1 MTLLLVDG
9 GRGDADGVA
18 NGVIVD
24 PGGAGV
30 NAAPIIAVGPD
41 AGSQP
46 QVNVYDATTHKLK
59 FSFLAYAKSF
69 TGGVRVA
76 VGDVNGDGYDD
87 IIAGAG
93 VGGGSKVRVF
103 NGKTGNPFSGTLGG
117 FNAFDAGFTS
127 GVFVAAGDVNGD
139 GKADIIVGSDQGSAS
154 PKVRVFDGS
163 SGSLMFELMGGE
175 AGFTGGVRVAA
186 GDVNGDGRA
195 DIIAASGPGGA
206 PRVCVFDGQTQ
217 MAFYDFFASDPNS
230 KTGIQVTAGDLDG
243 DGLADIVTSNDGS
256 SEVHVFRGSD
266 NTSLAQIQAFA
277 TPSGSGTRLA
287 VGDFNGDGLGDLA
300 AASGPGGGQVRLLDE
315 LTTDEI
321 FSGWPYGKGFTGGLF
336 VAASLPG
343 GGGIRP
349 LTVNPVVT
357 IAATTPTTIEGS
369 STSAVFTVTRT
380 GDTSQTLFVKL
391 SYGGTATGGG
401 SDISALPVKATIL
414 AGQTTGTAT
423 VVTVDDGSFENAET
437 VVATI
442 QAYVSGGGAYDVGS
456 PSTAVV
462 SIIDDD
468 GPPPV
473 VPEPTSTCS
482 ACGDPVGT
490 APGIWSAVP
499 KGTAPGT
506 GVVYASGVI
515 AVADCELTANGFGP
529 TVWGRAWTN
538 GAGYANT
545 NESGN
550 GSVTSQLP
558 YLIHD
563 GSGAT
568 AGTVALIESGQTA
581 RFFDNGSTGRYFQQ
595 DTLSENTGNKEFTFT
610 DTTGNVMVF
619 NNFDSSLP
627 AIERGQL
634 KSITDSA
641 GNTTTVTSYTT
652 DGRPQEIQAQQHGG
666 QHDDHRIVPL
676 HLHQQRFQRR
686 ADFQCHLAAKGRQRI
701 VGDRAP
707 TRFDLLRR
715 LDFQRHARR
724 PGKIGAERRLEQHA

>member
-1 MTLLLVDG
+1 
-9 GRGDADGVA
+9 
-18 NGVIVD
+18 
-24 PGGAGV
+24 
-30 NAAPIIAVGPD
+30 
-41 AGSQP
+41 
-46 QVNVYDATTHKLK
+46 
-59 FSFLAYAKSF
+59 
-69 TGGVRVA
+69 
-76 VGDVNGDGYDD
+76 
-87 IIAGAG
+87 
-93 VGGGSKVRVF
+93 
-103 NGKTGNPFSGTLGG
+103 
-117 FNAFDAGFTS
+117 
-127 GVFVAAGDVNGD
+127 
-139 GKADIIVGSDQGSAS
+139 
-154 PKVRVFDGS
+154 
-163 SGSLMFELMGGE
+163 
-175 AGFTGGVRVAA
+175 
-186 GDVNGDGRA
+186 
-195 DIIAASGPGGA
+195 
-206 PRVCVFDGQTQ
+206 

-300 AASGPGGGQVRLLDE
+300 AASGTGGGQVRLLDE

-401 SDISALPVKATIL
+401 SDITALPVKATIL
-414 AGQTTGTAT
+414 AGQTTGTVT

-462 SIIDDD
+462 TIIDDD

-473 VPEPTSTCS
+473 VPEPTCDCS
-482 ACGDPVGT
+482 AGADPVST
-490 APGIWSAVP
+490 
-499 KGTAPGT
+499 GT
-506 GVVYASGVI
+506 GAGGGISGGTSAGGVDLTTGAI
-515 AVADCELTANGFGP
+515 SISDLELTADGFDATAFG
-529 TVWGRAWTN
+529 WNWTN
-538 GAGYANT
+538 GPGYAT
-545 NESGN
+545 VNEAGN
-550 GSVTSQLP
+550 GTVIAQLP

-568 AGTVALIESGQTA
+568 AGTVALIENGHTA
-581 RFFDNGSTGRYFQQ
+581 RLFDNGSTTRYFLQE
-595 DTLSENTGNKEFTFT
+595 TLSENTGNKEFTFT
-610 DTTGNVMVF
+610 DTTGKVMVF

-627 AIERGQL
+627 SIKRGQL
-634 KSITDSA
+634 KSITDPA
-641 GNTTTVTSYTT
+641 GQHDDRHFLHDRWAAAGDS
-652 DGRPQEIQAQQHGG
+652 AQQHGG
-666 QHDDHRIVPL
+666 KHDHHGIVPL

-686 ADFQCHLAAKGRQRI
+686 ADFECHLAAKGRQRL
-701 VGDRAP
+701 VGDGAA

-715 LDFQRHARR
+715 LDLQRHARR
-724 PGKIGAERRLEQHA
+724 SGKIGAEGRLRKRTRHALLSLLHLVEQHGLRGRVEVCLWRGIVWAAGGGI